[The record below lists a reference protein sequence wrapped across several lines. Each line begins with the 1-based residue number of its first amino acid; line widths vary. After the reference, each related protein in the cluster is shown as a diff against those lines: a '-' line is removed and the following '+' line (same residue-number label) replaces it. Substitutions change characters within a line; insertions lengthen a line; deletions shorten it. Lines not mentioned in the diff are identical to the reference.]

1 MTLMEEC
8 RRGVPETVRRVA
20 EEEGI
25 RPEKLARRVAEGRVV
40 VPAHADRREEVRPVG
55 IGEGLRVKV
64 NANVGTSPEVC
75 DPDLE
80 VEKAR
85 AAVEH
90 GADTVMDL
98 STGGDLGK
106 IRRRIMEAVDVPVGT
121 VPVYEAAVEATSRG
135 RAVVDM
141 DEDDMLRAVERHM
154 RDGVDFMTIHC
165 AVTWDALNDLLRR
178 GRLLGVVSRGGAI
191 VAAWMIHHEEEN
203 PLYEHFDYILELAR
217 EHDVTLSLGDAMRP
231 GSVLD
236 ANDPAQ
242 HRELLVQGEL
252 VDRCR
257 EHGVQ
262 AMVEG
267 PGHVPLDQIPA
278 VVRLQK
284 RVCDGAPFYVLGPVP
299 TDVAPGYDHI
309 AAAIGGAIA
318 AYHGAD
324 FLCYVTPAEHLALPD
339 VRDVIEGVIAARIA
353 AHAADT
359 ARGRE
364 YAVKENEEMGR
375 ARWELDWER
384 QFELALD
391 PERARRYREERPPQ
405 AREQCS
411 MCGEYCAIKIVREAL
426 ERQRE
431 RS

>member
-1 MTLMEEC
+1 VTLMEEC
-8 RRGVPETVRRVA
+8 KRTVPDTVRKIA
-20 EEEGI
+20 EEEGV

-40 VPAHADRREEVRPVG
+40 VPAHADRRDEVRPVG

-85 AAVEH
+85 AAVEY

-98 STGGDLGK
+98 STGGDLRE

-121 VPVYEAAVEATSRG
+121 VPVYEAAVEMTRRG
-135 RAVVDM
+135 RTVVDM
-141 DEDDMLRAVERHM
+141 DEDDMLRAIERHM
-154 RDGVDFMTIHC
+154 EDGVDFMTVHC
-165 AVTWDALNDLLRR
+165 AVTLDALEDVLRR
-178 GRLLGVVSRGGAI
+178 GRALGIVSRGGAI
-191 VAAWMIHHEEEN
+191 VAAWMIHHDAEN
-203 PLYEHFDYILELAR
+203 PLYENFDYILELAR

-236 ANDPAQ
+236 ANDAAQ
-242 HRELLVQGEL
+242 HRELVVQGEL

-257 EHGVQ
+257 EVGVQ

-339 VRDVIEGVIAARIA
+339 VKDVILGVIATRIA

-359 ARGRE
+359 ARGRK
-364 YAVKENEEMGR
+364 YARRENEEMAE
-375 ARWELDWER
+375 ARWNLDWDR
-384 QFELALD
+384 QFELAID
-391 PERARRYREERPPQ
+391 PKKPRHYREERPPQ
-405 AREQCS
+405 AKELCS
-411 MCGEYCAIKIVREAL
+411 MCGEYCAIKILKDAL
-426 ERQRE
+426 EE
-431 RS
+431 RR

>member
-8 RRGVPETVRRVA
+8 KRTVPDVIREIA
-20 EEEGI
+20 EEEGV
-25 RPEKLARRVAEGRVV
+25 RPEKLAKRVAEGRVV
-40 VPAHADRREEVRPVG
+40 VPAHADRRDEVRPVG

-85 AAVEH
+85 AAVDH

-98 STGGDLGK
+98 STGGDLRE

-121 VPVYEAAVEATSRG
+121 VPVYEAAVEATRRG

-141 DEDDMLRAVERHM
+141 DEDDMLRAIERHM
-154 RDGVDFMTIHC
+154 EDGVDFMTVHC
-165 AVTWDALNDLLRR
+165 AVTLDALEDVLRR
-178 GRLLGVVSRGGAI
+178 GRALGIVSRGGAI
-191 VAAWMIHHEEEN
+191 VAAWMIHHDAEN
-203 PLYEHFDYILELAR
+203 PLYENFDYILELAR

-236 ANDPAQ
+236 ANDVAQ
-242 HRELLVQGEL
+242 HRELVVQGEL

-257 EHGVQ
+257 EAGVQ

-278 VVRLQK
+278 VVRMQK

-339 VRDVIEGVIAARIA
+339 VEDVILGVIATRVA

-359 ARGRE
+359 ARGMS
-364 YAVKENEEMGR
+364 YARRENEEMAE
-375 ARWELDWER
+375 ARWNLDWDR
-384 QFELALD
+384 QFELAID
-391 PERARRYREERPPQ
+391 PKEPRRYREERPPQ
-405 AREQCS
+405 AKELCS
-411 MCGEYCAIKIVREAL
+411 MCGEYCAIKILKDAL
-426 ERQRE
+426 EE
-431 RS
+431 RR